1 MRYEKILEALEQ
13 KTGRQR
19 KDIED
24 IVEGKRLEFGGLI
37 SAEGAAHIIAKDFG
51 IAMEKEIV
59 KIGELKN
66 SPATVEGRVTR
77 VLGFREFE
85 KNGRKGKVANVVLAD
100 DTGSIKTVF
109 WDRDADLISSGKIK
123 EGAGIRIVN
132 GIVKERDGIR
142 EISPGRFGSI
152 EEAKIDFMPV
162 LSAPGKRVL
171 SLAAIEEGASMEIR
185 GCLTKVFETKPFFN
199 DNGKEALMLTG
210 ILDDGTGSVRCV
222 FFREAVENI
231 IGKKSGEIL
240 QKFKERGSV
249 FEDYRKA
256 LGREV
261 VVKGRAKMSSFSQSI
276 EIIVN
281 EVNAASAKNEAEKIL
296 GSMGGD

>member
-13 KTGRQR
+13 KTGKQR
-19 KDIED
+19 KDIEE

-51 IAMEKEIV
+51 IAMEKESI

-66 SPATVEGRVTR
+66 SPATIEGRVTR

-109 WDRDADLISSGKIK
+109 WDRDADLVSSGKIK

-132 GIVKERDGIR
+132 GIIKERDGIR

-152 EEAKIDFMPV
+152 EEAKVNFAPV
-162 LSAPGKRVL
+162 AYSPGKHIS
-171 SLAAIEEGASMEIR
+171 SLAALEENAFMEIR

-199 DNGKEALMLTG
+199 DKGKEALMLTG

-222 FFREAVENI
+222 FFREAVENLI
-231 IGKKSGEIL
+231 DKKTGEIV
-240 QKFKERGSV
+240 QKFNETGSV
-249 FEDYRKA
+249 FEDYKKA
-256 LGREV
+256 VGKEFV
-261 VVKGRAKMSSFSQSI
+261 VRGRAKMSSFSQSI
-276 EIIVN
+276 EIIAN
-281 EVNAASAKNEAEKIL
+281 EVVGIDAKKETEKIL
-296 GSMGGD
+296 GSLGDV